1 VSIATRAAE
10 PAEYDEVARLTVAA
24 YAPFLSGTGTYEQV
38 LRDVAGRAAH
48 AEVLVA
54 VDPDSGALLGTVTF
68 VPEGGRY
75 GEIAQDGEAEFRMLA
90 VDPAAQGRGVG
101 AVLLAHVLEES
112 RRRGKHGVVCS
123 SQPSMTAAH
132 RVYERAGMRRAP
144 ERDWSPLPGVDL
156 QAFAVALTA

>member
-1 VSIATRAAE
+1 VTVAIRPAD
-10 PAEYDEVARLTVAA
+10 PAEYKEVARLTVAA
-24 YAPFLSGTGTYEQV
+24 YAPFLSGTGTYEQE

-54 VDPDSGALLGTVTF
+54 VEPGSGALLGTVTF

-75 GEIAQDGEAEFRMLA
+75 GEIARDGEAEFRMLA
-90 VDPAAQGRGVG
+90 VDPVAQGRGVG
-101 AVLLAHVLEES
+101 AFLLGHVLEES

-144 ERDWSPLPGVDL
+144 ERDWSPLPGVEL
-156 QAFAVALTA
+156 QVFAIAPAA